1 MYDQSSN
8 RAPRVRVR
16 PRTASGVML
25 ILLLVGLFVGV
36 AHTQP
41 FPNQQGRDEVR
52 VELNTEGFT
61 PSEVQHAP
69 GVFAIAVDNK
79 ILSGEYT
86 LKLKAEDQTVLNEFR
101 IQKGSSAWTVNLPT
115 GKYILAEADRPQ
127 WTCRIV
133 VQ

>member
-1 MYDQSSN
+1 MYDQSSS
-8 RAPRVRVR
+8 RELDVRVKS
-16 PRTASGVML
+16 RTASGVVVG
-25 ILLLVGLFVGV
+25 LLLSVVLAGV
-36 AHTQP
+36 AHTQS
-41 FPNQQGRDEVR
+41 FTDQQGRDEVR
-52 VELNTEGFT
+52 VELNSDGFT
-61 PSEVQHAP
+61 PSEIQHAP

-86 LKLKAEDQTVLNEFR
+86 LKLKAEDETVLNEFR

-115 GKYILAEADRPQ
+115 GRYILTEADRPQ

>member
-1 MYDQSSN
+1 MHDQSSN
-8 RAPRVRVR
+8 RERGVRVR
-16 PRTASGVML
+16 PRTASGVVL
-25 ILLLVGLFVGV
+25 VLLLLVVFAGV
-36 AHTQP
+36 AQTHP
-41 FPNQQGRDEVR
+41 FADQQGRDELR
-52 VELNTEGFT
+52 VELNTDGFT

-86 LKLKAEDQTVLNEFR
+86 LKLKAEDETVLNEFR

-115 GKYILAEADRPQ
+115 GKYILTEADRPL